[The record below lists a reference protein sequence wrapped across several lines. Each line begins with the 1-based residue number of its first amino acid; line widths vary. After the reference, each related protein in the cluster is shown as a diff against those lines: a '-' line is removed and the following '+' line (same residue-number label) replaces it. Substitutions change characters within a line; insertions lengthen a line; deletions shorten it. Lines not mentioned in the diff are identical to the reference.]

1 MTHPPVACLFDLD
14 GLLLDTEP
22 FHGRGWSEAAAQFGA
37 ELSHE
42 QLLQLKGRRRNDCA
56 RQVDAW
62 LPTPIGIDALLEVQ
76 QPIVRALLPQ
86 APAMPGAEQLVQHC
100 CDHGIKTALVTSS
113 SREAVAFKTSHHPWV
128 RSIKERI
135 YGDDPQLVAGKPDP
149 SPYLLAA
156 KRLKVDPKACWA
168 FEDSNAGMQ
177 SAVAA
182 GCRVWV
188 LSPGL
193 ETEPLT
199 KNPCRIHSL
208 EVVLNQLVN
217 TNG

>member
-22 FHGRGWSEAAAQFGA
+22 FHGMGWRQAAAEFGS
-37 ELSHE
+37 ELSDE
-42 QLLQLKGRRRNDCA
+42 QLLQLRGRRRRDCA
-56 RQVDAW
+56 QQVDDW
-62 LPTPIGIDALLEVQ
+62 LPTPIGIDTLLAVQ
-76 QPIVRALLPQ
+76 QPTVRALLPS
-86 APAMPGAEQLVQHC
+86 APAMPGAEGLVQHC

-128 RSIKERI
+128 EFIKERI
-135 YGDDPQLVAGKPDP
+135 YGDDPQLAAGKPNP
-149 SPYLLAA
+149 APYLLAA
-156 KRLKVDPKACWA
+156 KRLNVDPSECWA

-188 LSPGL
+188 LSN
-193 ETEPLT
+193 ESQSDPLT
-199 KNPCRIHSL
+199 QNPCRIESL

-217 TNG
+217 TSG

>member
-22 FHGRGWSEAAAQFGA
+22 FHGMGWSQAAAQFGA
-37 ELSHE
+37 ELSQD
-42 QLLQLKGRRRNDCA
+42 QLLQLKGRRRRDCA

-62 LPTPIGIDALLEVQ
+62 LPTPIGIDALLAVQ

-100 CDHGIKTALVTSS
+100 CTHGIKTALVTSS
-113 SREAVAFKTSHHPWV
+113 SREAVSFKTSHHPWV
-128 RSIKERI
+128 GAIKERI
-135 YGDDPQLVAGKPDP
+135 YGDDPQLEAGKPDP

-156 KRLKVDPKACWA
+156 KRLEVNPSDCWA
-168 FEDSNAGMQ
+168 FEDSNAGMK

-188 LSPGL
+188 LSP
-193 ETEPLT
+193 ETKGAPLSE
-199 KNPCRIHSL
+199 NPCRVQSL
-208 EVVLNQLVN
+208 EVVLNYLVS
-217 TNG
+217 TND

>member
-22 FHGRGWSEAAAQFGA
+22 FHGMGWRQAAAQFGG
-37 ELSHE
+37 ELSDE
-42 QLLQLKGRRRNDCA
+42 QLLQLKGRRRSDCA
-56 RQVDAW
+56 RQVNAW
-62 LPTPIGIDALLEVQ
+62 LPTPIGINALLAVQ

-86 APAMPGAEQLVQHC
+86 APAMPGAERLVQHC
-100 CDHGIKTALVTSS
+100 GDHGIKTALVTSS

-128 RSIKERI
+128 GSIKERI
-135 YGDDPQLVAGKPDP
+135 YGDDPLLEAGKPDP

-156 KRLKVDPKACWA
+156 KRLNVAPSDCWA
-168 FEDSNAGMQ
+168 FEDSNAGMK

-188 LSPGL
+188 LSN
-193 ETEPLT
+193 EFQSDPLT
-199 KNPCRIHSL
+199 QNPCRVESL
-208 EVVLNQLVN
+208 EVVLDQLVN
-217 TNG
+217 TSG